1 MTVIGAVFQLAATR
15 RRLVLNN
22 GVAVVGGAFQLAAT
36 RRRLAIKAF
45 DGETPKTVSTRS
57 HAKAAGCS
65 CRGMTND
72 QHSFNSQP
80 REGGW
85 SPKKLHGA
93 IDLRFNSQPREGG
106 WTICLVLEAPFKCFN
121 SQPREGGWKAAL
133 RAWARWRCFNSQPR
147 EGGWHANDDGACYPS
162 QFQLA
167 ATRRR
172 LERRYRRARRT
183 GRFNSQPREGGWPA

>member
-106 WTICLVLEAPFKCFN
+106 W
-121 SQPREGGWKAAL
+121 
-133 RAWARWRCFNSQPR
+133 
-147 EGGWHANDDGACYPS
+147 HANDDGACYPS

-183 GRFNSQPREGGWPA
+183 GRFNSQPREGGWDNTHESMLVKQGGRFNSQPREGGWFFLAASI